1 MTRTYVELPSGK
13 RCVVGGKVWE
23 KHVKNGDIEGDIEE
37 VRQQLAAAKIAEQS
51 AQSVEQQQEQPAE
64 GMLPPV
70 DNVEVPAQPQ
80 QAPVQ
85 NAPVKGAPAV
95 DGQGRELFES
105 KTDAEAKKAQLD
117 SSSPLPEERE
127 WAVRKSRGQPTYFVE
142 NRKKRASKAEMLA
155 RKGSETPSESKAPAD
170 PAPAEP
176 VVERSQ
182 SPDGGSIP
190 PVEPAYSAEQMK
202 AAAYL
207 QSLKWDYRD
216 PRLQAEYGV
225 STVGEVLD
233 IVARILEAQLN
244 GQNKEQETGD
254 ADITEEAT
262 SPTSVGGVQAAQ
274 PTAMLDKSSGGK
286 SSAKTSGGGS
296 VSWSAQSPGQ
306 RGPGYR
312 GGYQPRF

>member
-1 MTRTYVELPSGK
+1 
-13 RCVVGGKVWE
+13 
-23 KHVKNGDIEGDIEE
+23 
-37 VRQQLAAAKIAEQS
+37 
-51 AQSVEQQQEQPAE
+51 
-64 GMLPPV
+64 MLPPV

-155 RKGSETPSESKAPAD
+155 RGGSGTPSESKAPADPAPAD

-262 SPTSVGGVQAAQ
+262 NPTSVGGVQATQ